1 MLIDLY
7 ELTMM
12 YGYFQ
17 SGIIHDRT
25 VFDMFYRYNPF
36 NGGYS
41 VFAGLEQ
48 LIEYIENIHFSD
60 DDIQYL
66 ESLDLF
72 SGKFLGYLRQLRFK
86 GNLSSFEEG
95 DIIFPEE
102 PIIRVEAELG
112 QAQFLESSLLNCIN
126 FQCLIATKGGR
137 VCSAAGGKPVIEF
150 GVRRAQGVDGGVS
163 ASRAAFVG
171 GCASTSNVLAGKM
184 FDIPVKGTHAH
195 SWVMAFDS
203 EKESFQAYADVYPDK
218 SILLVDTYDTLDSGL
233 PRAIEVAKN
242 LKESGYELLGIR
254 LDSGDL
260 HQLAI
265 ESRKVLDGEGLDYV
279 KIVASNDLDEYRIHD
294 LVSRGAPID
303 IFGVGTRLAT
313 GHNEAAFPGVY
324 KMSAM
329 EKEGTLTPRM
339 KISDQITKGNIPA
352 IKNIY
357 RCYDADNTMIF
368 DIVCEENESADQKI
382 AYGIFGEKVMLQ
394 KDYRYE
400 KKLVSIYDNGRLV
413 YSTPPIKKLQDR
425 FWESYS
431 RLPVKV
437 KDVEDPGE
445 YPIYVSE
452 KIYTII
458 DKLRKKHN
466 PENNSLPKKSPD

>member
-1 MLIDLY
+1 MYNRTMLIDLY

-12 YGYFQ
+12 SGYFQ

-36 NGGYS
+36 NAGYS

-60 DDIQYL
+60 EDIQYL
-66 ESLDLF
+66 KSLDLF
-72 SGKFLGYLRQLRFK
+72 SSQFLDYLRELRFE
-86 GNLSSFEEG
+86 GNLASFEEG
-95 DIIFPEE
+95 EIVFPEE

-126 FQCLIATKGGR
+126 FQCLIATKGAR
-137 VCSAAGGKPVIEF
+137 VCSAAEGKPVIEF
-150 GVRRAQGVDGGVS
+150 GVRRAQGIDGGVS
-163 ASRAAFVG
+163 ASRASFVG
-171 GCASTSNVLAGKM
+171 GCASTSNVLAGQM

-203 EKESFQAYADVYPDK
+203 EKEAFQSYADVYPDK
-218 SILLVDTYDTLDSGL
+218 SILLVDTYDTLGSGL
-233 PRAIEVAKN
+233 PRAIEVAKK
-242 LKESGYELLGIR
+242 LKDDGYELLGIR

-260 HQLAI
+260 HELAVA
-265 ESRKVLDGEGLDYV
+265 SRKMLDEEGLDFV

-294 LVSRGAPID
+294 LLSNGAPID

-313 GHNEAAFPGVY
+313 GHAESAFPGVY

-329 EKEGTLTPRM
+329 EKEGNLTPRM

-357 RCYDADNTMIF
+357 RCYDENDTMMF
-368 DIVCEENESADQKI
+368 DIVCEENETADQES
-382 AYGIFGEKVMLQ
+382 AFGIFGEKVTLQ

-400 KKLVSIYDNGRLV
+400 KKLVSIYEKGRLV
-413 YSTPPIKKLQDR
+413 YPVPHIKELQKR
-425 FWESYS
+425 FWESYG
-431 RLPVKV
+431 RLP
-437 KDVEDPGE
+437 KDVKKLESPDE

-458 DKLRKKHN
+458 DTLRKKHAAG
-466 PENNSLPKKSPD
+466 